1 MLTNLNFTMAETF
14 STSPS
19 WCIVNAAVCVDQ
31 KLASFK
37 TMAERMEMNSQVLP
51 WESS

>member
-14 STSPS
+14 S